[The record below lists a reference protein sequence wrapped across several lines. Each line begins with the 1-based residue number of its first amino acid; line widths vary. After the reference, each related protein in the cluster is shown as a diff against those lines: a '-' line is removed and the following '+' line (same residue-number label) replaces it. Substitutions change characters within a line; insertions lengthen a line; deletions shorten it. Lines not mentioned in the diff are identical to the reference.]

1 MITDKQRDLAKKFM
15 NMHHANKMFI
25 LANAW
30 DAGSAYIFKKEGFEA
45 IGTTSQGMSL
55 SYCYADGQNM
65 LFDDVVYA
73 VESMTRRVDIPV
85 SVDIERGFADNTD
98 KVKANALRLLEAG
111 AVGFNI
117 EDGKQDKTLD
127 ELPFFLKKIQALAEL
142 KKECNL
148 NFVIN
153 ARTCT
158 YWHNIGDEEYKLQV
172 ALERGKAF
180 KEAGA
185 DCVFYP
191 GAVPLESVKILVKE
205 VGAPINILL
214 TPATS
219 DLDALRDVGVRR
231 LSIGSGPARSAYNHV
246 IAMAEDLKKGETDK
260 ILKHAFVYAEANTY
274 FKK

>member
-45 IGTTSQGMSL
+45 LGTTSQGMAL
-55 SYCYADGQNM
+55 SYGYADGQNM
-65 LFDDVVYA
+65 LFDDVVYC

-85 SVDIERGFADNTD
+85 SVDIERGFADNVS
-98 KVKANALRLLEAG
+98 KVKTNALRLLEVG

-117 EDGKQDKTLD
+117 EDGRQDKTLD
-127 ELPFFLKKIQALAEL
+127 ELPFFLEKIRALAAL

-148 NFVIN
+148 DFVIN

-158 YWHNIGDEEYKLQV
+158 YWHNIGDEEYKLKV

-185 DCVFYP
+185 DCIFYP
-191 GAVPLESVKILVKE
+191 GAVPIESIKTLVKE
-205 VGAPINILL
+205 VDAPINILL

-219 DLDALRDVGVRR
+219 DLEALREAGVRR

-246 IAMAEDLKKGETDK
+246 IAMAEEMKEGETER
-260 ILKHAFVYAEANTY
+260 ILKHSFVYAEANTY

>member
-1 MITDKQRDLAKKFM
+1 MITDKQRELAKKFM
-15 NMHHANKMFI
+15 NMHNASKMFI

-30 DAGSAYIFKKEGFEA
+30 DAGSAYILKKEGFCA
-45 IGTTSQGMSL
+45 IGTTSQGMAL
-55 SYCYADGQNM
+55 SYGYADGQNM
-65 LFDDVVYA
+65 LFDDVVYC
-73 VESMTRRVDIPV
+73 VQSMTRRVDIPV
-85 SVDIERGFADNTD
+85 SVDIERGFADNVD

-117 EDGKQDKTLD
+117 EDGRQDKTLD
-127 ELPFFLKKIQALAEL
+127 ELPVFLEKIKALAEL
-142 KKECNL
+142 KKEYDID
-148 NFVIN
+148 FVIN

-191 GAVPLESVKILVKE
+191 GAVPLESIKILVKE

-219 DLDALRDVGVRR
+219 DLDALREAGVRR

-246 IAMAEDLKKGETDK
+246 VAMAEELQKGNTER
-260 ILKHAFVYAEANTY
+260 ILKHPFVYAEANAY